1 MLKNYFVRLFIAML
15 MVITPLYFISCEVP
29 VDEETIIEDS
39 EDIEDNEDNES
50 NEDNEDTDTDTE
62 PEQDWFT
69 LTIDEVTDYYHTAEH
84 AHYPFN
90 CIDFTF
96 NGTNI
101 VDFEW
106 ATDKFSDVA
115 NLSDDDLLLRLHNS
129 EHHSKQL
136 HIQRV
141 NSEYGFRNSFYVKL
155 SNTEYLVYGWAKNE
169 AGEELFKKCK
179 VKTDPL
185 PPHDGVD
192 EWYGNWRVTS
202 SQVLT
207 PNGNGKGVLSD
218 KEESFEVFIT
228 RDYLADIMRDFYE
241 DDIYRVRLFG
251 LNKVG
256 YQDSTYCI
264 EGYIDP
270 YDNKTLYIF
279 TGYRWTWGL
288 GDKIPYLNVYVC
300 SYAYVND
307 DSSICYLLNA
317 KNCYSYILKMDDNGN
332 VKCELGMAKGT
343 QNGEEVD
350 ITFVSVDFVGSD
362 NDYVDLVPEYRAGEM
377 KWEKIE

>member
-29 VDEETIIEDS
+29 VDEETIIEDN
-39 EDIEDNEDNES
+39 DDNEGNE
-50 NEDNEDTDTDTE
+50 DTDTE

-69 LTIDEVTDYYHTAEH
+69 LTIDEVTYHSHTAEH
-84 AHYPFN
+84 SCYPFN
-90 CIDFTF
+90 SIGFTF
-96 NGTNI
+96 KGTNI

-106 ATDKFSDVA
+106 DIDKFSDVA
-115 NLSDDDLLLRLHNS
+115 NLSDDDLLLRLHNG
-129 EHHSKQL
+129 EHYSKQSN
-136 HIQRV
+136 IQQV
-141 NSEYGFRNSFYVKL
+141 NSEYGCGNMVYPTL
-155 SNTEYLVYGWAKNE
+155 SDTEYLVYGWAKNE
-169 AGEELFKKCK
+169 AGEELLKKCK

-228 RDYLADIMRDFYE
+228 RDYLSDLIHDYYKN
-241 DDIYRVRLFG
+241 DIYRVRLYG
-251 LNKVG
+251 LNKFG
-256 YQDSTYCI
+256 YQDSFYCI

-279 TGYRWTWGL
+279 TGYRWMWCWG
-288 GDKIPYLNVYVC
+288 DITPYLNMFVC
-300 SYAYVND
+300 SYAYIND

-317 KNCYSYILKMDDNGN
+317 KNCYSYILRMDDNGN

-362 NDYVDLVPEYRAGEM
+362 NVYVDLVPEYRAGEM